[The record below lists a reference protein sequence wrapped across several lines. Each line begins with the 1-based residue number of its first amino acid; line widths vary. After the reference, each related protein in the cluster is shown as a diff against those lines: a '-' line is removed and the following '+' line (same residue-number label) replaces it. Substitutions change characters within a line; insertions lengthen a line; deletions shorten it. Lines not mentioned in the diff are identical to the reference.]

1 VISGARRQFGRPA
14 LHLKG
19 SMLRCG
25 LAYSQ
30 RVAQY
35 ALTVSTRSARRGCS
49 RILSHFDPRK
59 CHPIDR

>member
-30 RVAQY
+30 R
-35 ALTVSTRSARRGCS
+35 S
-49 RILSHFDPRK
+49 RNTH
-59 CHPIDR
+59 